1 MLILSL
7 QIYICS
13 QVTCMLLRRLSCIYI
28 VSSFSTAY
36 YLRFLKN
43 IYCVQLTVL
52 IFKNILFY
60 YYNCYYLFIFI
71 TFFFLQ
77 LDLFTFFLFL
87 FFCILYCITPPL
99 LCSFIYL
106 FKGNIFKR
114 VALRQRVND
123 LIDGFLKRWF
133 RTSYTYDGMERLF
146 VAPSNSSL
154 SSFGHQFLPHV
165 ALKFSE
171 PISRL

>member
-13 QVTCMLLRRLSCIYI
+13 QVTCILLRRLSCIYI

-60 YYNCYYLFIFI
+60 YYNCYYLFIFLLL
-71 TFFFLQ
+71 FFCSFTYL
-77 LDLFTFFLFL
+77 LFSY
-87 FFCILYCITPPL
+87 FCILYCRTPPL
-99 LCSFIYL
+99 LFSFVYL
-106 FKGNIFKR
+106 FKGNVFKR

-171 PISRL
+171 PI

>member
-7 QIYICS
+7 QIYIRS

-71 TFFFLQ
+71 TFFFAAL
-77 LDLFTFFLFL
+77 LIYFFLIFVFL
-87 FFCILYCITPPL
+87 YFVLYNSSTL
-99 LCSFIYL
+99 VLIYL
-106 FKGNIFKR
+106 FI
-114 VALRQRVND
+114 
-123 LIDGFLKRWF
+123 
-133 RTSYTYDGMERLF
+133 
-146 VAPSNSSL
+146 
-154 SSFGHQFLPHV
+154 
-165 ALKFSE
+165 
-171 PISRL
+171 